1 MDGRCPLQDLL
12 LPTVLHNRFALF
24 LSVRPSEV
32 TTLDFISSSF
42 FLSPVDSL
50 FLFLFPFPVCFI
62 NPCLSFPL
70 SVCYFLSLLIYDS
83 ISLKSLYPLFSSGS
97 RYSHSLPSS
106 FFSPCLSPL
115 ISLSIHASH
124 ISLSLSHLLPHCLS
138 SCPTSPISLHH
149 ALHLFLLY
157 FLSFFPLHFCL
168 TLHPSS
174 SLFHDFSSSL
184 SHTPSLSLLSRLSP
198 SSFPVSV
205 SLCLHFVPS
214 LLLSLSFFFF
224 CLFRSTAKF
233 LFSHRSPH
241 LISSLRLCFSPK
253 CY

>member
-124 ISLSLSHLLPHCLS
+124 ISLSLSLTPTLSVLLSHLSDLTPSCPPSFSPVLSLFFSSPFLPHA
-138 SCPTSPISLHH
+138 SPI
-149 ALHLFLLY
+149 
-157 FLSFFPLHFCL
+157 FLSF
-168 TLHPSS
+168 S
-174 SLFHDFSSSL
+174 
-184 SHTPSLSLLSRLSP
+184 
-198 SSFPVSV
+198 
-205 SLCLHFVPS
+205 
-214 LLLSLSFFFF
+214 
-224 CLFRSTAKF
+224 
-233 LFSHRSPH
+233 
-241 LISSLRLCFSPK
+241 
-253 CY
+253 